1 MTKRNKKKWF
11 WLIAAAAVVALL
23 AIALGARSKN
33 GKETGPAKVKV
44 GRMDIIDK
52 ALAVGAIEPRNE
64 IAVKSK
70 TSGVVGKLY
79 VEVGDYVRAGAPLLD
94 VRPDPTP
101 LELAETTR
109 GVEIAEIE
117 LATLNRE
124 MERQKELKAKG
135 LISQQEYETLEQQ
148 YDQAAVRAKIARE
161 RLELLKKGRVQ
172 IAENTIETTVRA
184 PITGYILQKSVNLGD
199 PVVPLTSYQAG
210 TELMK
215 MADMK
220 DLLFRGTLDEI
231 DVGKIS
237 EGMPCE
243 LAIGALP
250 GKTVKGHVAL
260 ISLKA
265 RKEENTTLFPVEI
278 TIDDAAGAVLRA
290 GFSANATI
298 IINKKVQVLAI
309 PERVV
314 TFRNDSAFVQISTGT
329 EESKEIPVQT
339 GLSDAIHIEVISGLE
354 EGQEVL
360 EKKVKPIV

>member
-1 MTKRNKKKWF
+1 MTKRNKKKWY
-11 WLIAAAAVVALL
+11 WIAAAVAVVALL
-23 AIALGARSKN
+23 VVAFGAGSKN
-33 GKETGPAKVKV
+33 GKETGPAKIKV

-52 ALAVGAIEPRNE
+52 ALAVGAIEPKNE

-79 VEVGDYVRAGAPLLD
+79 VEVGDYVQAGAPLLD

-117 LATLNRE
+117 LSTLSRE
-124 MERQKELKAKG
+124 LERQKELKTKG
-135 LISQQEYETLEQQ
+135 LISQQEFETLEQH
-148 YDQAAVRAKIARE
+148 YEQASVRTKIARE

-172 IAENTIETTVRA
+172 IAGNAIETTLRA

-250 GKTVKGHVAL
+250 GKTVKGHVTL

-278 TIDDAAGAVLRA
+278 AIDDAGGAVLRA

-314 TFRNDSAFVQISTGT
+314 TFRNDSAFVQISTGAQ
-329 EESKEIPVQT
+329 ESKETAIQT
-339 GLSDAIHIEVISGLE
+339 GLSDAINIEVISGLQ

>member
-1 MTKRNKKKWF
+1 MMKRSKKKWY
-11 WLIAAAAVVALL
+11 WIIAAVLVLALL
-23 AIALGARSKN
+23 SASLMAKSK
-33 GKETGPAKVKV
+33 KKDDKGPAKVKV

-79 VEVGDYVRAGAPLLD
+79 VEVGDQVQAGAPLLD

-101 LELAETTR
+101 LELAEATR

-117 LATLNRE
+117 FATLTKE
-124 MERQKELKAKG
+124 LDRQKELKSKG
-135 LISQQEYETLEQQ
+135 LISQQEYETLAQQ
-148 YDQAAVRAKIARE
+148 HDQASVRTQIARE
-161 RLELLKKGRVQ
+161 RLELLKKGRVN
-172 IAENTIETTVRA
+172 IAGSAIETTVRA
-184 PITGYILQKSVNLGD
+184 PITGYILQKTVNLGD

-237 EGMPCE
+237 ESMPCE

-250 GKTVKGHVAL
+250 GKSVKGHVAL

-278 TIDDAAGAVLRA
+278 AIDDAAGAVLRA
-290 GFSANATI
+290 GFSANASI
-298 IINKKVQVLAI
+298 IINKKEKVLAI
-309 PERVV
+309 PERLV
-314 TFRNDSAFVQISTGT
+314 TFRNDSAFVQISTGP
-329 EESKEIPVQT
+329 ESSKEQCIKT
-339 GLSDAIHIEVISGLE
+339 GLSDAINIEVLSGLE

>member
-1 MTKRNKKKWF
+1 MSRRSKKKWY
-11 WLIAAAAVVALL
+11 WIIAAAVVVALL
-23 AIALGARSKN
+23 AFAFVSRSKN
-33 GKETGPAKVKV
+33 GKEKGPANIKV
-44 GRMDIIDK
+44 GRMDIIEK

-79 VEVGDYVRAGAPLLD
+79 VEVGDYIQAGAPLLD

-109 GVEIAEIE
+109 GVEIADIE
-117 LATLNRE
+117 LSTLSRE
-124 MERQKELKAKG
+124 LERHKELKAKG
-135 LISQQEYETLEQQ
+135 LISQQEFETLEQQ
-148 YDQAAVRAKIARE
+148 YEQASVRAKIALE

-172 IAENTIETTVRA
+172 IAGNAIETTVRA

-220 DLLFRGTLDEI
+220 ELLFRGTLDEI

-237 EGMPCE
+237 EGMLCE

-250 GKTVKGHVAL
+250 GKVIKGHVEL

-265 RKEENTTLFPVEI
+265 RKEENTTLFPIEI
-278 TIDDAAGAVLRA
+278 AIDDAAGAVLRA

-314 TFRNDSAFVQISTGT
+314 TFRNDSAFVQIPAGP
-329 EESKEIPVQT
+329 EKSKETLIQT
-339 GLSDAIHIEVISGLE
+339 GLSDDINIEVLSGLD

>member
-1 MTKRNKKKWF
+1 M
-11 WLIAAAAVVALL
+11 
-23 AIALGARSKN
+23 
-33 GKETGPAKVKV
+33 
-44 GRMDIIDK
+44 
-52 ALAVGAIEPRNE
+52 
-64 IAVKSK
+64 
-70 TSGVVGKLY
+70 
-79 VEVGDYVRAGAPLLD
+79 
-94 VRPDPTP
+94 
-101 LELAETTR
+101 
-109 GVEIAEIE
+109 EIAEIE
-117 LATLNRE
+117 LSTLSRE
-124 MERQKELKAKG
+124 LERQKELKTKG
-135 LISQQEYETLEQQ
+135 LISQQEFETLEQH
-148 YDQAAVRAKIARE
+148 YEQASVRTKIARE

-172 IAENTIETTVRA
+172 IAGNAIETTVRA

-250 GKTVKGHVAL
+250 GKTVKGHVTL

-278 TIDDAAGAVLRA
+278 AIDDAGGAVLRA

-314 TFRNDSAFVQISTGT
+314 TFRNDSAFVQISTGAQ
-329 EESKEIPVQT
+329 ESKETAIQT
-339 GLSDAIHIEVISGLE
+339 GLSDAINIEVISGLQ

>member
-1 MTKRNKKKWF
+1 MLKNSRKKWY
-11 WLIAAAAVVALL
+11 WIIAAAVIVIAAAATLMAK
-23 AIALGARSKN
+23 SKK
-33 GKETGPAKVKV
+33 GDDKGPAKVKV
-44 GRMDIIDK
+44 VRMDIVEK
-52 ALAVGAIEPRNE
+52 ALAVGAIEPKNE

-79 VEVGDYVRAGAPLLD
+79 VEVGDFIKAGAPLLD

-117 LATLNRE
+117 LANLGKE
-124 MERQKELKAKG
+124 LERQKELKTKG
-135 LISQQEYETLEQQ
+135 LVSQQVYESLEQQ
-148 YDQAAVRAKIARE
+148 YDQAVVRAKIARE
-161 RLELLKKGRVQ
+161 RLELLEKGRIR
-172 IAENTIETTVRA
+172 IAGNNIETTVKA

-231 DVGKIS
+231 DVGKIT

-243 LAIGALP
+243 LQIGALP
-250 GKTVKGHVAL
+250 GKNVKGHVAL

-278 TIDDAAGAVLRA
+278 AIDDAAGAVLRA
-290 GFSANATI
+290 GFSANASI
-298 IINKKVQVLAI
+298 IIKKKEKVLAI
-309 PERVV
+309 PERIV
-314 TFRNDSAFVQISTGT
+314 TFRNDSSFVQISTGP
-329 EESKEIPVQT
+329 EQSKELCIKT
-339 GLSDAIHIEVISGLE
+339 GLSDAINIEVLSGLE

>member
-1 MTKRNKKKWF
+1 MTKRSKKKWY
-11 WLIAAAAVVALL
+11 WLIAAAAAVIVT
-23 AIALGARSKN
+23 AIALSAGMKKN
-33 GKETGPAKVKV
+33 GETGPVKVKV
-44 GRMDIIDK
+44 ERMDIVDK
-52 ALAVGAIEPRNE
+52 ALAVGAIEPKNE

-70 TSGVVGKLY
+70 TSGVVGKMY
-79 VEVGDYVRAGAPLLD
+79 IEVGDFVQAGAPLLD

-117 LATLNRE
+117 LSTLSRE
-124 MERQKELKAKG
+124 LERQKELKAKG
-135 LISQQEYETLEQQ
+135 LISQQAYETMEQQ

-172 IAENTIETTVRA
+172 IAGNAIETTVRA
-184 PITGYILQKSVNLGD
+184 PITGYILLKSVNLGD

-220 DLLFRGTLDEI
+220 ELLFRGTLDEI

-250 GKTVKGHVAL
+250 GKVVKGHVAL

-265 RKEENTTLFPVEI
+265 RKEENSTLFPVEI
-278 TIDDAAGAVLRA
+278 SIDDAAGAVLRA

-314 TFRNDSAFVQISTGT
+314 TFRNDSTFVQISTGAK
-329 EESKEIPVQT
+329 ESKEIPIKT
-339 GLSDAIHIEVISGLE
+339 GLSDAIHIEVISGLQ
-354 EGQEVL
+354 EGREVV